1 MKTED
6 RPPPSVVRLDT
17 CRKSTRG
24 ERSELPPTDDHPP
37 VDLLLAVAFRSLV
50 NCRPG
55 IDADAAYPLL
65 KPHLDRM
72 LICAESEGMSAAPF
86 VRLLLAALGHSQLA
100 KNVVRKFVRDPDKGR
115 QQ

>member
-6 RPPPSVVRLDT
+6 RPPPSIVRLDAYRQT
-17 CRKSTRG
+17 TRG
-24 ERSELPPTDDHPP
+24 ERSGLPPTGAHPP
-37 VDLLLAVAFRSLV
+37 VDLPLAVAFRSLV
-50 NCRPG
+50 TRRPRV
-55 IDADAAYPLL
+55 DAEAAYPLL

-86 VRLLLAALGHSQLA
+86 IRLLLAALGPSQLA
-100 KNVVRKFVRDPDKGR
+100 KNVVRKFVRDPDKGS